1 MMKTEKQDAK
11 RWIFAMIKSLKHED
25 LIRCLVTLWAVWSAR
40 RKAIHEEVFQSSL
53 FTHSFVES
61 FLRDLECASASKV
74 KAQPATQRM
83 QVRRWIASPPGVAK
97 INVDAAVKK
106 SEKAGAIAAVC
117 RSSEGV
123 YLGASAVQVPCMD
136 DPTILEAL
144 ACQEALALA
153 ADLHLSRVKVASDC
167 LEVINSL
174 DGNYLGKF
182 SSVLCEIR
190 SRSRDFADV
199 TFVHERRTANME
211 AHSLARSCISFYRS
225 PHLAN

>member
-83 QVRRWIASPPGVAK
+83 QVRRWIASPPASP
-97 INVDAAVKK
+97 K
-106 SEKAGAIAAVC
+106 SMWTQ
-117 RSSEGV
+117 R
-123 YLGASAVQVPCMD
+123 
-136 DPTILEAL
+136 
-144 ACQEALALA
+144 
-153 ADLHLSRVKVASDC
+153 
-167 LEVINSL
+167 
-174 DGNYLGKF
+174 
-182 SSVLCEIR
+182 
-190 SRSRDFADV
+190 
-199 TFVHERRTANME
+199 
-211 AHSLARSCISFYRS
+211 
-225 PHLAN
+225 